1 MARLLSTSPPI
12 EEELS
17 RPAVRALRVAGL
29 LAPGRLAASLWRHR
43 WPLLFV
49 SPFFLL
55 FAVFSL
61 YPIGYSA
68 WLSLHDWSL
77 VGPARYVGLA
87 NFRELIHD
95 SLFWQSMTNAALLFF
110 IYVPAMT
117 FLAIVLAA
125 LLNSRYVRLQGIFR
139 TLIFLPF
146 VMSGTVAASFT
157 FQLLLDRH
165 AGYVNRFLSFFGA
178 SPVPW
183 LDDIWW
189 ARISMGLLVLWAY
202 LGYNMLIMLA
212 GLQAIPPELPEA
224 ARVDGAGPVQILF
237 RITIPLLRPV
247 IVFSVTLSIIGTF
260 SLFTEP
266 MILFEPDGGPAHSAQ
281 TPVLE
286 IWQTTFSYLR
296 VGYSAAMSYVY
307 FAIIMTV
314 ALAQYFLVS
323 RRDPYYERRR

>member
-1 MARLLSTSPPI
+1 MARLLSTAQPI
-12 EEELS
+12 EKEPR
-17 RPAVRALRVAGL
+17 RPAAQLRAVGL
-29 LAPGRLAASLWRHR
+29 LAPQRLGASLWRHR

-49 SPFFLL
+49 SPFFVL
-55 FAVFSL
+55 FGAFSL

-68 WLSLHDWSL
+68 WLSFHDWNL
-77 VGPARYVGLA
+77 IGPARYVGLA
-87 NFRELIHD
+87 NYRELIHD

-117 FLAIVLAA
+117 FFALVLAA
-125 LLNSRYVRLQGIFR
+125 LLNSHYVRLQGIFR
-139 TLIFLPF
+139 TLIFLPY
-146 VMSGTVAASFT
+146 VMSSTVAASFT
-157 FQLLLDRH
+157 FQLLLDQN
-165 AGYVNRFLSFFGA
+165 AGYANRFLSFLGA

-189 ARISMGLLVLWAY
+189 ARVSMGLLVLWAF
-202 LGYNMLIMLA
+202 LGFNMLIMLA
-212 GLQAIPPELPEA
+212 GLQAIPPELSEA
-224 ARVDGAGPVQILF
+224 AKVDGAGPVQILF
-237 RITIPLLRPV
+237 KITVPLLRPV

-266 MILFEPDGGPAHSAQ
+266 KVLFNPSGGPAHSAQ

-296 VGYSAAMSYVY
+296 IGYSAAMSYIY
-307 FAIIMTV
+307 FAIIMAV
-314 ALAQYFLVS
+314 ALAQYILVS

>member
-1 MARLLSTSPPI
+1 MARLLSTAQPI
-12 EEELS
+12 EKEPG
-17 RPAVRALRVAGL
+17 RPTAHPLRAVGL
-29 LAPGRLAASLWRHR
+29 LAPQRIGTSLWRHR
-43 WPLLFV
+43 WPLLFIA
-49 SPFFLL
+49 PFFVL
-55 FAVFSL
+55 FAIFFL

-68 WLSLHDWSL
+68 WLSFHDWSL
-77 VGPARYVGLA
+77 IGPARSVGFA
-87 NFRELIHD
+87 NYRELLHD

-117 FLAIVLAA
+117 FLALVLAA
-125 LLNSRYVRLQGIFR
+125 LLNSSYVRLQGIFR
-139 TLIFLPF
+139 TLIFLPY

-157 FQLLLDRH
+157 FQLLLDRN
-165 AGYVNRFLSFFGA
+165 AGYANRFLSFLSI

-189 ARISMGLLVLWAY
+189 ARVSMGLLVLWAW

-212 GLQAIPPELPEA
+212 GLQAIPPELSEA
-224 ARVDGAGPVQILF
+224 AKVDGAGPVQILF

-247 IVFSVTLSIIGTF
+247 IVFSLTLSIIGTF

-266 MILFEPDGGPAHSAQ
+266 KILFNPAGGPAHSAQ

-286 IWQTTFSYLR
+286 IWQTTFAYLR
-296 VGYSAAMSYVY
+296 IGYSAAMSYVY
-307 FAIIMTV
+307 FAIIMV
-314 ALAQYFLVS
+314 IALTQYFLVS

>member
-1 MARLLSTSPPI
+1 MARLLSTAPPI
-12 EEELS
+12 EKEPG
-17 RPAVRALRVAGL
+17 RPAARSLQAVGL
-29 LAPGRLAASLWRHR
+29 LVPTRIGVSLWRHR

-49 SPFFLL
+49 SPFFVL
-55 FAVFSL
+55 FALFSL

-68 WLSLHDWSL
+68 WLSLHEWSL
-77 VGPARYVGLA
+77 VGPARYIGLA
-87 NFRELIHD
+87 NFRELLHD

-125 LLNSRYVRLQGIFR
+125 LLNSRYVRLQGVFR
-139 TLIFLPF
+139 TLIFLPY
-146 VMSGTVAASFT
+146 VMSGTVAAAFT

-165 AGYVNRFLSFFGA
+165 AGYANRFLSFFGA

-183 LDDIWW
+183 LDDVWW

-212 GLQAIPPELPEA
+212 GLQAIPPELAEA
-224 ARVDGAGPVQILF
+224 AKVDGAGPVQILF
-237 RITIPLLRPV
+237 RVTIPLLRPV

-266 MILFEPDGGPAHSAQ
+266 MLLFNPPGGPAHSAQ

-307 FAIIMTV
+307 FAIIMAV
-314 ALAQYFLVS
+314 ALAQYVLVS

>member
-1 MARLLSTSPPI
+1 MARLLSTAQPI
-12 EEELS
+12 EKEPR
-17 RPAVRALRVAGL
+17 RPAAQLRAVGL
-29 LAPGRLAASLWRHR
+29 LAPQRIGASLWRHR

-49 SPFFLL
+49 SPFFVL
-55 FAVFSL
+55 FGAFSL

-68 WLSLHDWSL
+68 WLSFHDWNL
-77 VGPARYVGLA
+77 IGPARYVGLA
-87 NFRELIHD
+87 NYRELVHD

-117 FLAIVLAA
+117 FLALVLAA

-139 TLIFLPF
+139 TLIFLPY

-157 FQLLLDRH
+157 FQLLLDQN
-165 AGYVNRFLSFFGA
+165 AGYANKFLSFLGA

-189 ARISMGLLVLWAY
+189 ARVSMGLLVLWAL
-202 LGYNMLIMLA
+202 LGFNMLIMLA
-212 GLQAIPPELPEA
+212 GLQAIPPELSEA
-224 ARVDGAGPVQILF
+224 AKVDGAGPVQILF
-237 RITIPLLRPV
+237 KITVPLLRPV
-247 IVFSVTLSIIGTF
+247 IVFSVTLSIISTF

-266 MILFEPDGGPAHSAQ
+266 KILFNPSGGPAHSAQ

-296 VGYSAAMSYVY
+296 IGYSAAMSYIY
-307 FAIIMTV
+307 FAIIMAV
-314 ALAQYFLVS
+314 ALAQYILVS